1 MRDPLFRISTIIAA
15 ILVSNLSAQP
25 GFSESI
31 DHIDQ
36 EAQHTLDEVT
46 TLGQLPDL
54 DSPTTGELLIRP
66 ILLGKRPNKR
76 RNRSNVTAF
85 ELVFAAVEL
94 AEDGSIVPYTDKP
107 KERFRV
113 KGVTPILRERGRL
126 RGSVPPSGYPV
137 ASIDLPGGT
146 YALSEVHYT
155 FWGPLTP
162 PFINTRPER
171 TSFCLSERSFIF
183 DVANGEVSYLG
194 TVALTDLPANP
205 GRNRLHEPI
214 FGIDQNPGIP
224 GVESKVDP
232 EVLLVDL
239 ADTSFDSEAGICT
252 TTRYNVAGWTPRD

>member
-66 ILLGKRPNKR
+66 VLLGKR
-76 RNRSNVTAF
+76 RNRSTVTAF

-155 FWGPLTP
+155 YFQ
-162 PFINTRPER
+162 PFRSNRLAANGDTLSIPELRPER

-183 DVANGEVSYLG
+183 C
-194 TVALTDLPANP
+194 
-205 GRNRLHEPI
+205 
-214 FGIDQNPGIP
+214 
-224 GVESKVDP
+224 
-232 EVLLVDL
+232 LLY
-239 ADTSFDSEAGICT
+239 TSPS
-252 TTRYNVAGWTPRD
+252 PRDQRGSRMPSSA

>member
-66 ILLGKRPNKR
+66 VLLGKR
-76 RNRSNVTAF
+76 RNRSTVTAF

-94 AEDGSIVPYTDKP
+94 AEDGSLVPYTDKP

-155 FWGPLTP
+155 YWRPATP
-162 PFINTRPER
+162 PFIDIVPAR

-194 TVALTDLPANP
+194 TVGLWDLPSNP

-214 FGIDQNPGIP
+214 FGIDQDPNIP
-224 GVESKVDP
+224 GVESNVDP

-239 ADTSFDSEAGICT
+239 ADTSFDSEVGICT
-252 TTRYNVAGWTPRD
+252 ATRHNVAGWTPRD